1 MRVSLLLSALLL
13 IINILCDIYI
23 AKQLPS
29 SFRKG
34 VKRCLL
40 WVVNSLIYLLFIIII
55 LLIYNKNTHILSSN
69 IELLVFSFF
78 TISFPKLIFV
88 LISPLDYLLK
98 YITNKKMKIFTI
110 VGTILSF
117 SLVATLLF
125 GFVYGRK
132 NINCNEVD
140 VFAPN
145 LPASFDGYKIVQISD
160 LHLKSFYGDT
170 LFLERMVK
178 TINNFKPDIV
188 CVTGDIVSLKAD
200 EILPYKGVLSLIK
213 AKDGVFSVL
222 GNHDYGDYVNWKS
235 VEEKSLN
242 LLKLSTYQ
250 KEMGWTLLNND
261 YNYICNNSDTISVI
275 GVENWGKP
283 PFSQYGN
290 LTASYPT
297 LFDDK
302 FKFLLSHNP
311 EYWEEVLNK
320 SNINLTLSGHTHAMQ
335 LKFPFKDGYV
345 SPASL
350 RGKWWSGL
358 YKEGEQYLYVN
369 DGIGCTLFT
378 FRMGAFPEITVIT
391 LKRKNE

>member
-1 MRVSLLLSALLL
+1 MRVSLLLTILLL
-13 IINILCDIYI
+13 VVNIVSDIYI
-23 AKQLPS
+23 AKQLPQ

-34 VKRCLL
+34 VKRVVL
-40 WVVNSLIYLLFIIII
+40 WVINSTVYTLFIIILLLVYSKNIVI
-55 LLIYNKNTHILSSN
+55 LTSN
-69 IELLVFSFF
+69 IELLVFIFF
-78 TISFPKLIFV
+78 TLTFPKLIFV
-88 LISPLDYLLK
+88 LISPFDYLLK
-98 YITNKKMKIFTI
+98 TITHKKSKPFTI
-110 VGTILSF
+110 IGVILSIT
-117 SLVATLLF
+117 LVLILLY
-125 GFVYGRK
+125 GFAYGRK
-132 NINCNEVD
+132 HIICNNVEVTS
-140 VFAPN
+140 PL
-145 LPASFDGYKIVQISD
+145 LPKSFDGFKIIHISD

-170 LFLERMVK
+170 LFLSRMVK
-178 TINNFKPDIV
+178 TINDFNPDIV
-188 CVTGDIVSLKAD
+188 CFTGDIVSLKAD

-213 AKDGVFSVL
+213 AKKGVFSVL

-242 LLKLSTYQ
+242 IQELTTYQ
-250 KEMGWTLLNND
+250 KEMGWTLLNNS
-261 YNYICNNSDTISVI
+261 YNNIGSNSDTISVI

-290 LTASYPT
+290 LSASYPT

-302 FKFLLSHNP
+302 FKILLSHNP
-311 EYWEEVLNK
+311 EHWEEVLDK

-335 LKFPFKDGYV
+335 LKLPFKGGYV

-358 YKEGEQYLYVN
+358 YKDGEQYLYVN

>member
-1 MRVSLLLSALLL
+1 MRVSLLISTLLL

-40 WVVNSLIYLLFIIII
+40 WGVNSFIYLLFIIII
-55 LLIYNKNTHILSSN
+55 LLIYNKNAYILSSN

-78 TISFPKLIFV
+78 TISFPKLIFI

-98 YITNKKMKIFTI
+98 YMTNKKIKVFTT

-117 SLVATLLF
+117 SLIATLLF
-125 GFVYGRK
+125 GFIYGRK
-132 NINCNEVD
+132 KVICNEVD
-140 VFAPN
+140 IFATN
-145 LPASFDGYKIVQISD
+145 LPVSFDGYKIVQISD

-170 LFLERMVK
+170 LFLSRMVK
-178 TINNFKPDIV
+178 TINDFNPDIV
-188 CVTGDIVSLKAD
+188 CITGDIVSLKAD

-213 AKDGVFSVL
+213 AKKGVFSVL

-235 VEEKSLN
+235 VEEKQNNFNN
-242 LLKLSTYQ
+242 LIDYQ
-250 KEMGWTLLNND
+250 RDMGWGVLDNN
-261 YNYICNNSDTISVI
+261 YTFINKGNDTISVI

-290 LTASYPT
+290 LSASYPT

-302 FKFLLSHNP
+302 FKILLSHNP
-311 EYWEEVLNK
+311 EHWEEVLDK

-335 LKFPFKDGYV
+335 LKIPFKDGYV

-358 YKEGEQYLYVN
+358 YKDGEQYLYVK
-369 DGIGCTLFT
+369 DGICCTLFT